1 MSSVREKAGKISL
14 FIAGSAFRA
23 ALTVLIVVLLI
34 WLGRTAYSFGYQVF
48 NEKAMDPDHAKQVTV
63 VIPEGSTVY
72 QIGKILK
79 SKGLIENEY
88 VFVVQERLSNYHG
101 QLKPGKYDI
110 TTAFTPTKIIRK
122 MAGDEE
128 LEGDDG

>member
-1 MSSVREKAGKISL
+1 MSSIREKAGKISL

-34 WLGRTAYSFGYQVF
+34 WLGRTAYDFGYQVF
-48 NEKAMDPDHAKQVTV
+48 NERAMDPDQAKEVTV
-63 VIPEGSTVY
+63 VIPEGSSVY

-88 VFVVQERLSNYHG
+88 VFVVQEMISNYHG
-101 QLKPGKYDI
+101 ELRPGTYSF

-122 MAGDEE
+122 LAGDEE
-128 LEGDDG
+128 LEGTDG